1 MHRILLPALV
11 TLIIVLSP
19 HSKAYSQTAA
29 PDSVSSQ
36 QTETGTLNP
45 EPPVPVTVI
54 TDSIAVI
61 KTSEPSLRLEG
72 FSMYNF
78 AAAYFY
84 SRQKMT
90 GYDWWDGT
98 SYTYTYTTTIL
109 AAGVNWNYMVHNGL
123 SLGGSVGLLN
133 LSVSRSGGGGT
144 YFSYSGNSSSSSM
157 TLIGPR
163 IAQYFGKK
171 NSKFIPFVA
180 GEMDIITSSSGI
192 YSNSEAIYRIGGGTL
207 IKILPSVGLSIGLD
221 YLRYEDQKDAVNIMG
236 TMGLVCMPFD
246 QKKQ

>member
-1 MHRILLPALV
+1 MHRVLLPALV
-11 TLIIVLSP
+11 SLIIVLSP

-45 EPPVPVTVI
+45 EPPAPVTVI

-61 KTSEPSLRLEG
+61 KTSEPSLRMEG
-72 FSMYNF
+72 FSLYNF
-78 AAAYFY
+78 GAAYFY

-109 AAGVNWNYMVHNGL
+109 ALGASWNYMVYNGL
-123 SLGGSVGLLN
+123 SLGGSLGLMN
-133 LSVSRSGGGGT
+133 LGSSTSGGSGT
-144 YFSYSGNSSSSSM
+144 YFSYSGYSSSYSL

-163 IAQYFGKK
+163 IAQYFGNK
-171 NSKFIPFVA
+171 NSKFMPFVA
-180 GEMDIITSSSGI
+180 GEMDIITSSSGM
-192 YSNSEAIYRIGGGTL
+192 YSNSEAVYRIGGGTL

-221 YLRYEDQKDAVNIMG
+221 YLRYEDQEDAVNIMG
-236 TMGLVCMPFD
+236 TMGLVCMPFEL
-246 QKKQ
+246 KK